1 MCLVNT
7 RAAFET
13 AIMNAVN
20 DEDPTVTIVFDNTPF
35 SKPGKNKK

>member
-1 MCLVNT
+1 MSLVNT

-13 AIMNAVN
+13 AIINAVN

-35 SKPGKNKK
+35 SMPGKNK